1 MFAADN
7 PFLPQARLAVRVLRH
22 VAKERDLALKGGT
35 AINLF
40 YRDLPRLSVDL
51 DLTFVKV
58 MGRNETFAAIGEA
71 LERIAKDVEQGIPG
85 ARVSRDGI
93 KNGRLLVRDGL
104 AQVKVETNTVIRGGV
119 RDPQRIMAR
128 PVVQDRFG
136 DIEANVMSFDDC
148 FAGKLVATLD
158 RQHPR
163 DLFDVKLLLEGE
175 GLNKGLLDAF
185 VVYLASHD
193 RPMSE
198 VLNPGD
204 KDIKAIYDNE
214 FADMAAESVPL
225 NALLET
231 RTRLIGEL
239 RKALLPRQVQFLRSI
254 KALAPDWALVPYPHI
269 SGLPAVRWRLQN
281 LEKFRTEQPDKY
293 AATRENL
300 EKVLKGFAGA

>member
-22 VAKERDLALKGGT
+22 VAKERELALKGGT

-58 MGRNETFAAIGEA
+58 MGREESLKAISEA
-71 LERIAKDVEQGIPG
+71 LERIATDVEKVFTD
-85 ARVSRDGI
+85 ARVNRGGLAD
-93 KNGRLLVRDGL
+93 GRLLVRDDM
-104 AQVKVETNTVIRGGV
+104 AQVKVEVNTVIRGGV

-148 FAGKLVATLD
+148 YAGKLVAALD

-163 DLFDVKLLLEGE
+163 DLYDVKLLLAGE
-175 GLNKGLLDAF
+175 GLTRGLLDAF

-198 VLNPGD
+198 VLVPAG
-204 KDIKAIYDNE
+204 KDIGAIYENE
-214 FADMAAESVPL
+214 FADMVVEPVSL
-225 NALLET
+225 EELIET
-231 RTRLIGEL
+231 RTKLVDEL
-239 RKALLPRQVQFLRSI
+239 RKALLP
-254 KALAPDWALVPYPHI
+254 YPHL
-269 SGLPAVRWRLQN
+269 SGLPAIRWKLQN
-281 LEKFRTEQPDKY
+281 LEKLRGPQPDKY
-293 AATRENL
+293 AAVRDKL
-300 EKVLKGFAGA
+300 SDVLKGFAELKR